1 MIDMKDM
8 TEFERAALT
17 ILAEIAAS
25 LRSIDATTTQQEKAR
40 KAALAQAENIRRMQ
54 TIPVLL
60 P

>member
-25 LRSIDATTTQQEKAR
+25 LRSIDAIASQNEKAR
-40 KAALAQAENIRRMQ
+40 KAAVAANELIQKIRSN
-54 TIPVLL
+54 PFPLK
-60 P
+60 